1 MRTKKFLYLNSR
13 DEFFRVDISKIVYFE
28 AEGNY
33 TNIIL
38 SNKVKGI
45 VCMNLSQMQTVLT
58 DNLKE
63 AASIFARIGKSH
75 IINLNYVYQI
85 AIVRQR
91 LILSDGENFEFAL
104 NVSKDALKKL
114 RELFIS
120 GLTRN
125 IPLNEASE

>member
-45 VCMNLSQMQTVLT
+45 VCMNLSQMQSVLT